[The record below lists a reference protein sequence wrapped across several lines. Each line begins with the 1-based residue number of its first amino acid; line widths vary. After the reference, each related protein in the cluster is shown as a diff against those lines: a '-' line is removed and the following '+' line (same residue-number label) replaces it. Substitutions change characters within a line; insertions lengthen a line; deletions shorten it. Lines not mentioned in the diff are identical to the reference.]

1 MWKPK
6 EGSTAQLLFYSA
18 CYFALYVATGVLV
31 KYFTELGPTDVKV
44 PKFAFQ
50 WYSTVGG
57 VFTCLM
63 IVAILRWARRFESM
77 NTMTWA
83 GIRMP
88 REFAWMIPSGI
99 CTAIIIPG
107 TTMMY
112 SFKGLSVMVA
122 MVIMRG
128 CVIIIGRAVDAIQLR
143 QGILKRR
150 VYWQEDAAAVAA
162 LAGVGVVVFWEKAE
176 GIPFWQHPVA
186 LVTLVL
192 YVVAYAIRIYI
203 MNYYKNTRT
212 EVGRGDNRGFFG
224 VEQVFASLG
233 ILAAA
238 AVIAIGVH
246 GGGWM
251 ETRSIEVAEAMAVP
265 RFDVVTAGIPF
276 GLSAF
281 FSVFLLMFKGRPATF
296 ATLVNRLASLMAG
309 TVATLILWKH
319 FGGKQPEP
327 KEWAAL
333 ACVLVAV
340 GFLTW
345 AERRR
350 RREQAA

>member
-1 MWKPK
+1 MWRPK
-6 EGSTAQLLFYSA
+6 DGSTAQLLLYST
-18 CYFALYVATGVLV
+18 CYFVLYVATGVLI

-44 PKFAFQ
+44 PQFAFL
-50 WYSTVGG
+50 WYSTIGG
-57 VFTCLM
+57 GLTCLT
-63 IVAILRWARRFESM
+63 IVAILRWARRFESTGM
-77 NTMTWA
+77 VTWV
-83 GIRMP
+83 GIRIP
-88 REFAWMIPSGI
+88 QEFAWMIPSGI

-112 SFKGLSVMVA
+112 SFEGLSVMVA

-128 CVIIIGRAVDAIQLR
+128 CVIVIGRAVDAIQLR
-143 QGILKRR
+143 QGILTRR
-150 VYWQEDAAAVAA
+150 VYWQEDAATLAA
-162 LAGVGVVVFWEKAE
+162 IAGVGVVMFWGKAE
-176 GIPFWQHPVA
+176 GIPFWRHPVA
-186 LVTLVL
+186 LGTLVL

-224 VEQVFASLG
+224 VEQAFASLG

-238 AVIAIGVH
+238 AVIAIGVY
-246 GGGWM
+246 GGGWV
-251 ETRSIEVAEAMAVP
+251 ETRSVEVAGAMAVP
-265 RFDVVTAGIPF
+265 RANVVAAGIPF
-276 GLSAF
+276 GLAAF

-309 TVATLILWKH
+309 TVATLILWKA
-319 FGGKQPEP
+319 FGGKSP
-327 KEWAAL
+327 KPSEWASL

-345 AERRR
+345 AELRR
-350 RREQAA
+350 RREQTA